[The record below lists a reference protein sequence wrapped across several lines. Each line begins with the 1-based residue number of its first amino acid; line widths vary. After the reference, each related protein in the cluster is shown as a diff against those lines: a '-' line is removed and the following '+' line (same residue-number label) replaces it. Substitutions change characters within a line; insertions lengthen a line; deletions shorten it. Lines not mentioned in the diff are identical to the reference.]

1 MREFSKGF
9 FFARKCN
16 GFLICYFFAVKAFTR
31 CENKGASC
39 DFRLAQEGALM
50 TIPFMSRRIVKPTLK
65 DLEVLL
71 LCNDVERPPD
81 HEQLAQ
87 STRDQIDKLDTGSV
101 ALMYE
106 EQRQGY
112 AIKLE
117 FVGWKG
123 KSSLRAYV
131 PKNERVHYLRLIGGD
146 TSKYERNK
154 FEERRAKNN
163 DEKKEEECSQV
174 LEEKDDDKKD
184 VEILDNE

>member
-1 MREFSKGF
+1 M
-9 FFARKCN
+9 
-16 GFLICYFFAVKAFTR
+16 KAFTR
-31 CENKGASC
+31 CENKGAAC
-39 DFRLAQEGALM
+39 HFRLAQEGALM
-50 TIPFMSRRIVKPTLK
+50 TIPFMSRRIIKPTLK

-71 LCNDVERPPD
+71 LCNDVEPPPD
-81 HEQLAQ
+81 HEKLAQ
-87 STRDQIDKLDTGSV
+87 STRDQIDQLDTGSV
-101 ALMYE
+101 ALIYE

-123 KSSLRAYV
+123 KNSLRAYV

-163 DEKKEEECSQV
+163 DEKKEE
-174 LEEKDDDKKD
+174 D
-184 VEILDNE
+184 VEGEGLQEDVNKSEQE